1 MTQHSLYFQFLE
13 LCMGPWRDK
22 NGHSLGTALAISSVN
37 RAAVLI
43 NVKLMNKN
51 QTKYTYQSVYI

>member
-1 MTQHSLYFQFLE
+1 
-13 LCMGPWRDK
+13 MGPWRDK